1 MLSEDDQDAIFL
13 ALSHQARRRLLDLLK
28 TMPGATVNDV
38 CKYFEVS
45 RIMIMKHLSVLEAAD
60 LVVSRKVGRTRQLY
74 LNAVPMQAIH
84 DRWSSEYGQFWA
96 DRVMDLKYRL
106 EGLVS
111 GPAKSPPQPKLK

>member
-1 MLSEDDQDAIFL
+1 MLHEDAQDAIFL

-45 RIMIMKHLSVLEAAD
+45 RVMIMKHLAVLEDAD

-74 LNAVPMQAIH
+74 LNAVPLQAIH
-84 DRWSSEYGQFWA
+84 DRWSSEYGRFWA
-96 DRVMDLKYRL
+96 GRVMDLKYRL

-111 GPAKSPPQPKLK
+111 GPGQTKSTPA

>member
-1 MLSEDDQDAIFL
+1 MQHEDSQDAIFS
-13 ALSHQARRRLLDLLK
+13 ALSHRARRRLLDLLK
-28 TMPGATVNDV
+28 VMPGASVNDV

-45 RIMIMKHLSVLEAAD
+45 RIMIMKHLGVLEVAD

-74 LNAVPMQAIH
+74 LNAVPLQAIH

-96 DRVMDLKYRL
+96 GRVMDLKYRL

-111 GPAKSPPQPKLK
+111 SPIQSGSTHP